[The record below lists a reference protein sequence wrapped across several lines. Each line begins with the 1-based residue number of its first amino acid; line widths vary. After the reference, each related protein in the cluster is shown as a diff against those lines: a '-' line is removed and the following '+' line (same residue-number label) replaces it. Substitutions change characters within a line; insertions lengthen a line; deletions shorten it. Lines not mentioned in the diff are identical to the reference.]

1 MTTLNIEREISRTI
15 PKLPPRFAENEM
27 VTPLL
32 TAFGCV
38 LMERDM
44 GKSCVYTAV
53 NLKTGKREV
62 INRRP
67 TPLTTSGVGAM
78 VEKMRRSSVAGAGA
92 YEADRPFGDDLA
104 IENCHEMLTS
114 VFNEILPKY
123 GFAIREEQISL
134 AEHILDAIHKRS
146 VTLAE
151 AEVGTGKT
159 LAYLVPAIL
168 AKRGR
173 LNGLFNLSFYTGTP
187 YVEMANMPVVVAT
200 SSIALQKAL
209 ITDYIP
215 ELSKILMENGIIK
228 KPLTAVI
235 RKGREHYVCE
245 HNLRA
250 HIPFEHDKRM
260 KSILEKLTL
269 PNAQIDLAEIDGLNA
284 HCKRKIC
291 ISDRC
296 YKHCSHR
303 NECRYLKFREQA
315 GSSEIDI
322 QVCNHNYLL
331 ADTLRRK
338 EDKQP
343 LVPNYQAVIID
354 EAHKFLGAARTMYGA
369 ELSSLTIPDI
379 KDVVF
384 DINLKNEEANK
395 YIRKAALKLSSEST
409 RLFYRLAENII
420 TEGEEDCIVENN
432 ADRFPVKMD
441 ESVIRH
447 ITNIYRLADELADIF
462 TDQPLTGHGAGRKA
476 KVLWELDQ
484 VKKQAELLSDADNLI
499 CWFETES
506 LPLTDKDGEHRFCAI
521 PKDLNAQLHNDLWG
535 KGIPTVL
542 TSGTLS
548 ANGDFSHIKRTLG
561 LDGVKR
567 GLTETSKPSPFDFKK
582 NALLYISKNVPFPNQ
597 QGKDYILSVAD
608 EVEKLICASN
618 GHAAVLFTS
627 YKAMDM
633 VCEHLAERNL
643 PFPMFRLNKG
653 GIKEIER
660 FKKSGN
666 GVLFAAGALWEGIDI
681 PGDAL
686 SMLIIVKLPFAVPDP
701 ISEYEQTLYADMDE
715 YKEKVIV
722 PEMIIKLKQGFGRL
736 IRSERDTGAVAIFD
750 SRVNLCGSYRDCVLD
765 ALPNCHVTAE
775 IGGVEDFIAA
785 MKVPEYFK

>member
-1 MTTLNIEREISRTI
+1 MTTLNIEREVSRVI
-15 PKLPPRFAENEM
+15 PKNILATLKENE
-27 VTPLL
+27 TNIPLL

-38 LMERDM
+38 LMERDT
-44 GKSCVYTAV
+44 GKSCIYTAV
-53 NLKTGKREV
+53 NLKTGRREV

-67 TPLTTSGVGAM
+67 TPLTTSGVQAM
-78 VEKMRRSSVAGAGA
+78 VERIRLSSVAGAGV
-92 YEADRPFGDDLA
+92 YEADRPIGDDLA
-104 IENCHEMLTS
+104 IENCREMLTT

-123 GFAIREEQISL
+123 NFAIRKEQISL
-134 AEHILDAIHKRS
+134 AEHILDAIHNRS
-146 VTLAE
+146 VALAE

-173 LNGLFNLSFYTGTP
+173 LNGLFNLSFYTGTSF
-187 YVEMANMPVVVAT
+187 VEMANMPIVLAT

-250 HIPFEHDKRM
+250 HCPFEHDKKM
-260 KSILEKLTL
+260 KNVLERLL
-269 PNAQIDLAEIDGLNA
+269 EPNAQIDLAEIDGLNT

-291 ISDRC
+291 VPDRC
-296 YKHCSHR
+296 YKNCSHR
-303 NECRYLKFREQA
+303 DKCRYLKFREQA
-315 GSSEIDI
+315 GSSGIDI

-343 LVPNYQAVIID
+343 LVPNYQAIIID
-354 EAHKFLGAARTMYGA
+354 EAHKFLGAARSMYGA
-369 ELSSLTIPDI
+369 ELSDLTLPDI
-379 KDVVF
+379 KDVIF
-384 DINLKNEEANK
+384 DINLKNEEAHR
-395 YIRKAALKLSSEST
+395 YIRKTALKLALESA
-409 RLFYRLAENII
+409 RLFKCLFESIMADDD
-420 TEGEEDCIVENN
+420 EES
-432 ADRFPVKMD
+432 DRF
-441 ESVIRH
+441 SVAIDGNILRH
-447 ITNIYRLADELADIF
+447 TKNIYRIAGELMEVLTAQSLA
-462 TDQPLTGHGAGRKA
+462 GRGAGRRT
-476 KVLWELDQ
+476 KVLWELEQ
-484 VKKQAELLSDADNLI
+484 VKKQAAMLSKADNLI
-499 CWFETES
+499 CWLETE
-506 LPLTDKDGEHRFCAI
+506 KDESRFCAI
-521 PKDLNAQLHNDLWG
+521 PKDLNKQLHSDLWG

-561 LDGVKR
+561 LDRVTR
-567 GLTETSKPSPFDFKK
+567 NLIETSKPSPFDFKE
-582 NALLYISKNVPFPNQ
+582 NALLYISETVPFPDQ
-597 QGKDYILSVAD
+597 RGKDYILSVAN
-608 EVEKLICASN
+608 EVEELIRASH

-627 YKAMDM
+627 YKVMDM
-633 VCEHLAERNL
+633 VCEHLAKRDL

-666 GVLFAAGALWEGIDI
+666 GILFAAGALWEGIDI

-701 ISEYEQTLYADMDE
+701 ISEYEQTLYSDMDE

-736 IRSERDTGAVAIFD
+736 IRTETDTGAVAILD
-750 SRVNLCGSYRDCVLD
+750 SRVSNKGSYRDRVLN
-765 ALPNCHVTAE
+765 ALPGCDVTFE
-775 IGGVEDFIAA
+775 IGAVKDFISA
-785 MKVPEYFK
+785 KKTPEYFI